1 MNKSIYMTYKK
12 DLPKFV
18 TKRWRKL
25 NGGYKIEVSLNPDCI
40 DFIEK
45 HFNKYISTLFKQI
58 PEGKYKADLWRLC
71 KLYIEG
77 GVYADVDLIPHKS
90 ISILDDDNT
99 FYSCL
104 NFKRKSIFQAFMV
117 VKYKRSPLI
126 LCFILSF
133 LLNNPHTYKS
143 GPTYDM
149 HKCIKYNIG
158 GAVESEKVYNMNQV
172 KIPVTIGSCKSNI
185 KVIDLH
191 YFPPDVRYNVKLMEN
206 KYNDTFEFNIEDSK
220 LIITRIDET
229 GGWGYNHMCDI
240 CIESDERI
248 FLFQEYKGE
257 TGSTSCYVDY
267 KNEKILD
274 SRDKIYYKNGGW

>member
-1 MNKSIYMTYKK
+1 MTYKK
-12 DLPKFV
+12 ELPTFV
-18 TKRWRKL
+18 TKRWKKL
-25 NGGYKIEVSLNPDCI
+25 NGGYNIEVSLNPDCI
-40 DFIEK
+40 NFIEK
-45 HFNKYISTLFKQI
+45 HFNKYISNLFKII

-77 GVYADVDLIPHKS
+77 GVYADVDLIPYKS
-90 ISILDDDNT
+90 INILDEDNT

-117 VKYKRSPLI
+117 VKYKKSPLI

-149 HKCIKYNIG
+149 HNCIKYNIQET
-158 GAVESEKVYNMNQV
+158 VDSEKVYVLNEV
-172 KIPVTIGSCKSNI
+172 KIPVSIGSSKTNI
-185 KVIDLH
+185 KIIDLH
-191 YFPPDVRYNVKLMEN
+191 YFPEDVNYIVKICKN
-206 KYNDTFEFNIEDSK
+206 KYNDTFNFKIKNNK
-220 LIITRIDET
+220 LIVTRTDTET
-229 GGWGYNHMCDI
+229 GWGYNHKCDVVI
-240 CIESDERI
+240 NCNERVY
-248 FLFQEYKGE
+248 LFQEYKGN

-274 SRDKIYYKNGGW
+274 SRDKIYYNNGGW

>member
-12 DLPKFV
+12 ELPKFV

-45 HFNKYISTLFKQI
+45 NFNKYISTLFKQI

-90 ISILDDDNT
+90 IHILDDDNT

-149 HKCIKYNIG
+149 HKCIKYNIRG
-158 GAVESEKVYNMNQV
+158 TVESEKVYNMNQV
-172 KIPVTIGSCKSNI
+172 KIPVTIGACKSNT
-185 KVIDLH
+185 KRIDLH
-191 YFPPDVRYNVKLMEN
+191 YFPSDVKYNVKLSEN
-206 KYNDTFEFNIEDSK
+206 KYSDSFDFIIKANILVVKRTDKS
-220 LIITRIDET
+220 T
-229 GGWGYNHMCDI
+229 GWDCNHTCDI
-240 CIESDERI
+240 IIECGERV

-257 TGSTSCYVDY
+257 TGTTSCYVDY

-274 SRDKIYYKNGGW
+274 SRDKIYYRNGGW

>member
-1 MNKSIYMTYKK
+1 MTYKK
-12 DLPKFV
+12 ALPKFV

-25 NGGYKIEVSLNPDCI
+25 NGGYNIEVSLNSDCI
-40 DFIEK
+40 KFIEK
-45 HFNKYISTLFKQI
+45 HFNKYISRLFRVI

-117 VKYKRSPLI
+117 VKYKKSPLI

-149 HKCIKYNIG
+149 HNCIKYNIEG
-158 GAVESEKVYNMNQV
+158 IVESEKVYNLNQI
-172 KIPVTIGSCKSNI
+172 KIPVTIGSSNTNI
-185 KVIDLH
+185 KRIDLH
-191 YFPPDVRYNVKLMEN
+191 YFPSDVKYNVKLSEN
-206 KYNDTFEFNIEDSK
+206 KYADSFDFMIDANK
-220 LIITRIDET
+220 LVVKRTDET
-229 GGWGYNHMCDI
+229 TGWDCKHTCDI
-240 CIESDERI
+240 IIECDERI

-257 TGSTSCYVDY
+257 TGCTSCYVDY

-274 SRDKIYYKNGGW
+274 SRDKIYYRNGGW

>member
-12 DLPKFV
+12 ELPKFV

-25 NGGYKIEVSLNPDCI
+25 NGGYAIEVSLNSDCI
-40 DFIEK
+40 EFIET
-45 HFNKYISTLFKQI
+45 HFNTYVSRLFRAI

-90 ISILDDDNT
+90 ISILDVNNT

-117 VKYKRSPLI
+117 VKYKKSPLI

-158 GAVESEKVYNMNQV
+158 GTVESEKVYNLNQV
-172 KIPVTIGSCKSNI
+172 KIPVQIGSSKANTKRI
-185 KVIDLH
+185 NLH
-191 YFPPDVRYNVKLMEN
+191 YFPSDVRYSVKISAN
-206 KYNDTFEFNIEDSK
+206 KYNDSFDFIIDGNK
-220 LIITRIDET
+220 LVVTRTDET
-229 GGWGYNHMCDI
+229 TGWGHEHSCDI
-240 CIESDERI
+240 IIECDERV

-257 TGSTSCYVDY
+257 TGATSCYVDY

-274 SRDKIYYKNGGW
+274 SRDKIYYRNGGW

>member
-12 DLPKFV
+12 ELPKFV

-45 HFNKYISTLFKQI
+45 HYNTYISTLFKQI
-58 PEGKYKADLWRLC
+58 QEGKYKADLWRLC

-77 GVYADVDLIPHKS
+77 GVYADVDLIPHNS
-90 ISILDDDNT
+90 IRNLDPDNT

-149 HKCIKYNIG
+149 HNCIKYNIEEIV
-158 GAVESEKVYNMNQV
+158 ASDKVYNLNKI
-172 KIPVTIGSCKSNI
+172 KIPVTIGSSSTNI
-185 KVIDLH
+185 KRIDLH
-191 YFPPDVRYNVKLMEN
+191 YFPSDVKYNVKLSEN
-206 KYNDTFEFNIEDSK
+206 KYSDSFDFIIDANK
-220 LIITRIDET
+220 LVVKRTDET
-229 GGWGYNHMCDI
+229 TGWDYKHACDI
-240 CIESDERI
+240 IIECDERI
-248 FLFQEYKGE
+248 FLFQEYKGK
-257 TGSTSCYVDY
+257 TGCTSCYVDY

-274 SRDKIYYKNGGW
+274 SRDKIYYRNGGW

>member
-12 DLPKFV
+12 ELPKFV

-25 NGGYKIEVSLNPDCI
+25 NGGYKIEVSLNRDCI
-40 DFIEK
+40 EFIEK
-45 HFNKYISTLFKQI
+45 HFNKYISRLFREI

-90 ISILDDDNT
+90 ISILNEDNT

-104 NFKRKSIFQAFMV
+104 NFKQKSIFQAFMV
-117 VKYKRSPLI
+117 VKYKRSQLI

-149 HKCIKYNIG
+149 HNCIKYNIG
-158 GAVESEKVYNMNQV
+158 GKVESEKVYNLNQV
-172 KIPVTIGSCKSNI
+172 KIPVLIGLSKANTKI
-185 KVIDLH
+185 IDLH
-191 YFPPDVRYNVKLMEN
+191 YFPHDIRYNVKLSEN
-206 KYNDTFEFNIEDSK
+206 KYGDTFEFRIEDNK
-220 LIITRIDET
+220 LMVTRTDT
-229 GGWGYNHMCDI
+229 ATGWGYNHSCDI
-240 CIESDERI
+240 IIDCDERV
-248 FLFQEYKGE
+248 FLFQEYKGD

-274 SRDKIYYKNGGW
+274 SRDKIYYRNGGW